1 MDGLMDGVADGMQGL
16 EDGVPEGLI
25 AAPSVWSQA
34 EGLLTSE
41 LTVWQEE
48 TEVEGLP
55 GTRARAGL
63 T

>member
-1 MDGLMDGVADGMQGL
+1 MQGL